1 MTQLRFDDRVAVV
14 TGAGHGLGRAYALL
28 LASRGAKVVV
38 NDLGGPPDGSAGAS
52 LAPAEEVVREIEKAG
67 GQAVASGHDVSDEQ
81 SAREIVQLAV
91 DRFGGLDIVIN
102 NAGTNPAVPFA
113 DTPRPLFE
121 KVLAV
126 HLLGAWSITQAAWPH
141 LVAGGRGRVVNTC
154 SAAMFQ
160 GHGLRATYS
169 AAKGALYGLTRDLAV
184 EGSDVGVKV
193 NALCPGALTRMLNGS
208 SAATRERLAP
218 WKPEAVAN
226 AVAVLVHDSCPV
238 NGETI
243 EARGGEVR
251 RVYVAHT
258 PGIEVAA
265 ETLTPELVSE
275 RFDEI
280 VAVGE
285 KDVVEELVDM
295 RQRP

>member
-1 MTQLRFDDRVAVV
+1 MSELRFDDRVAVV

-28 LASRGAKVVV
+28 LAERGAKVVV
-38 NDLGGPPDGSAGAS
+38 NDLGGPPDGEPGSSA
-52 LAPAEEVVREIEKAG
+52 APAEAVVREIEETG
-67 GQAVASGHDVSDEQ
+67 GVAVASGHDVSHEK
-81 SAREIVQLAV
+81 SAREIVQLAT
-91 DRFGGLDIVIN
+91 DYFGGIDIVIN
-102 NAGTNPAVPFA
+102 NAGTNPAAPFTE
-113 DTPRPLFE
+113 TPRSLFE

-126 HLLGAWSITQAAWPH
+126 HLLGAWSVTQAAWPH
-141 LVAGGRGRVVNTC
+141 LAAGGRGRVVNTC

-160 GHGLRATYS
+160 GHGVRATYS

-184 EGSDVGVKV
+184 EGRDVGIRV
-193 NALCPGALTRMLNGS
+193 NALCPGALTRMLGSS

-238 NGETI
+238 TGETI

-258 PGIEVAA
+258 AGITVPTA
-265 ETLTPELVSE
+265 TLSPELVSG
-275 RFDEI
+275 RFAEV
-280 VAVGE
+280 VATGE
-285 KDVVEELVDM
+285 GDVLEELVDM
-295 RQRP
+295 RQPR

>member
-52 LAPAEEVVREIEKAG
+52 LTPAEEVVREIEQAG
-67 GQAVASGHDVSDEQ
+67 GEAVASGHDVSDEQ
-81 SAREIVQLAV
+81 SARAIVQLAV
-91 DRFGGLDIVIN
+91 DRFGGVDIVIN
-102 NAGTNPAVPFA
+102 NAGTNPTAPFV
-113 DTPRPLFE
+113 DTPRSVFE

-126 HLLGAWSITQAAWPH
+126 HLLGAWSVTQAAWPH

-184 EGSDVGVKV
+184 EGGNHGMKV
-193 NALCPGALTRMLNGS
+193 NALCPGALTRMLQS
-208 SAATRERLAP
+208 SSKEIRDRMAP

-226 AVAVLVHDSCPV
+226 PVAVLAHDSCPV

-265 ETLTPELVSE
+265 DALTPELVSE
-275 RFDEI
+275 RFAEI
-280 VAVGE
+280 VAAGE
-285 KDVVEELVDM
+285 KDVIEELVDM
-295 RQRP
+295 RKHT